1 MSVSNVNVGNWVT
14 KWASLNPD
22 KPAIIFEDKTF
33 TYKDLNER
41 INQTAHMLQ
50 GMSIGKGDRVGV
62 LMYNT
67 YQLVEIFFALAKIG
81 AILVPLNTRFVSSEL
96 EYIIKDSG
104 LEALILGDNFIGV
117 LEPLSRS
124 LPIKNGHYLCL
135 GKPPVWAKN
144 YEAEMMAQR
153 SVSEPVVNELA
164 GGEDAIIIMYTSGTT
179 GDPKGAVL
187 SHRKTF
193 FNALNANIYYGLRP
207 SDVMLAP
214 RPMFHSG
221 GLLVEL
227 CPIIYKGATLIM
239 KGRFSPEE
247 ILTTIKKHKV
257 TILEIA
263 ATVLRFILEQCDIDK
278 YDLSSLRVCYT
289 GGERVSPALMEDY
302 EKKGIIVSQIYG
314 QTETSTLTWLSM
326 EDAVRKR
333 GSVGKPVFHGDVKI
347 VGKDGQPVG
356 PGKIGEVVVS
366 GYITMNGYW
375 GRPEL
380 TEDTIVDG
388 WLHTGDLARAD
399 EEGFFYI
406 IDREKDMYISGG
418 ENVYPAEIERAYLEN
433 RKILDVGVCGIPD
446 HKWGEAGLACIVL
459 KNGETMTEEEALQFC
474 DGRLARYKIPKVVR
488 FVNELPINAAQKVI
502 RKKLREDYLEA
513 VAAAT
518 SEVAPQPGLQVKRRE
533 AR

>member
-1 MSVSNVNVGNWVT
+1 
-14 KWASLNPD
+14 
-22 KPAIIFEDKTF
+22 
-33 TYKDLNER
+33 
-41 INQTAHMLQ
+41 
-50 GMSIGKGDRVGV
+50 
-62 LMYNT
+62 
-67 YQLVEIFFALAKIG
+67 
-81 AILVPLNTRFVSSEL
+81 
-96 EYIIKDSG
+96 
-104 LEALILGDNFIGV
+104 
-117 LEPLSRS
+117 
-124 LPIKNGHYLCL
+124 
-135 GKPPVWAKN
+135 
-144 YEAEMMAQR
+144 
-153 SVSEPVVNELA
+153 
-164 GGEDAIIIMYTSGTT
+164 
-179 GDPKGAVL
+179 
-187 SHRKTF
+187 
-193 FNALNANIYYGLRP
+193 
-207 SDVMLAP
+207 
-214 RPMFHSG
+214 
-221 GLLVEL
+221 
-227 CPIIYKGATLIM
+227 
-239 KGRFSPEE
+239 
-247 ILTTIKKHKV
+247 
-257 TILEIA
+257 
-263 ATVLRFILEQCDIDK
+263 
-278 YDLSSLRVCYT
+278 
-289 GGERVSPALMEDY
+289 MEDY